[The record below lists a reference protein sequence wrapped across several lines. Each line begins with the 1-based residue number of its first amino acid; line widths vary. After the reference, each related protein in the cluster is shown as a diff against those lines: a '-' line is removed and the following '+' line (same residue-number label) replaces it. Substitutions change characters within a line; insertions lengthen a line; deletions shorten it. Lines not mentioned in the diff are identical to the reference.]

1 VVATYAAVLAVLVA
15 SLAIGQAA
23 LALCG
28 ARRWSWLAPAAG
40 LALVVAVCWG
50 TVRIAGDGVGSAV
63 AVALLTII
71 AVVYLWS
78 VALPDNR
85 AARGTPL
92 RGGREV
98 LRAGLPVA
106 VLALLAASIP
116 FLVEGHFGILGTSF
130 NPDMSQH
137 LLAADRLAHG
147 QPTQLLHQGYPLGP
161 HAVVVALS
169 KGLGIGLVQGFSG
182 LTVAVAIIAPL
193 TALAAFK
200 DLPLI
205 PRTAGALVVGLA
217 YVVASY
223 FAQGAFKETMQA
235 LFLLAFVLSLRAAS
249 QDPDWHQLP
258 LRFVP
263 AALLAVGSVYT
274 YSFPGLLWL
283 GGAAVLWLLAE
294 LAMGRAASAAGGVV
308 VGVPHSA
315 GREAPEHM
323 GETTATGP
331 AAHPLDPNPV
341 RSLLLALLAFLVLV
355 APELGRMIDFHSFET
370 FDPNGPGLGNLFGQV
385 SPFEALGIWPS
396 GDFRLAPGD
405 GAVPAIAYYL
415 GIAFGLVLLAW
426 GAARCWRRRE
436 WAVLA
441 GLGAALLA
449 YVAARVGGTP
459 YTAAKAIEIAAPV
472 VALTILL
479 PLLPDLGRF
488 MHAQRAEG
496 APAARG
502 AATAGSP
509 LAGAAVGVFLLAA
522 GVCSLLALAN
532 APVGPTSYSPA
543 LTEMRPLVADSS
555 TLVLAPGKLL
565 ADEHGTPYIAWE
577 LRGGRVC
584 IKSAAEKGNKP
595 PPGVRYIVTWTQ
607 VEKPE
612 GDASIVGVEVPY
624 GGFVPERVAPPYV
637 LWKSSHPVAADSPCP
652 LIAVRQA
659 RQGPA
664 R

>member
-1 VVATYAAVLAVLVA
+1 VVATYAAVLAVVVA

-28 ARRWSWLAPAAG
+28 LRRWSWLAPAVG
-40 LALVVAVCWG
+40 LALLVAVCWG
-50 TVRIAGDGVGSAV
+50 TVRIADDGVGAAV
-63 AVALLTII
+63 AVVLLT
-71 AVVYLWS
+71 AVSFAYLMWTLFLRGERQAERFRAWGEVS
-78 VALPDNR
+78 RVGWPVAL
-85 AARGTPL
+85 
-92 RGGREV
+92 
-98 LRAGLPVA
+98 
-106 VLALLAASIP
+106 LALLAASIP
-116 FLVEGHFGILGTSF
+116 FVVEGHFGILGTSF

-137 LLAADRLAHG
+137 LLAASRLAHG
-147 QPTQLLHQGYPLGP
+147 QPDQLIHQGYPLGP
-161 HAVVVALS
+161 HSVVVALN

-182 LTVAVAIIAPL
+182 LTVAVAILAPL
-193 TALAAFK
+193 TALAAFR
-200 DLPLI
+200 DLPAL
-205 PRTAGALVVGLA
+205 PRTAAALVVGLA

-249 QDPDWHQLP
+249 SDREWGGLT

-263 AALLAVGSVYT
+263 CALIAVGSVYT

-294 LAMGRAASAAGGVV
+294 LLLGRTAPTAG
-308 VGVPHSA
+308 
-315 GREAPEHM
+315 
-323 GETTATGP
+323 GP
-331 AAHPLDPNPV
+331 AAANLGPSPV
-341 RSLLLALLAFLVLV
+341 RALLLALLTFAVLI
-355 APELGRMIDFHSFET
+355 APEIGRRIDFHSFET

-415 GIAFGLVLLAW
+415 GIAFGLVLLGW
-426 GAARCWRRRE
+426 GAWRCWRRRE
-436 WAVLA
+436 LAVLS

-449 YVAARVGGTP
+449 YAAARVGGTP

-472 VALTILL
+472 VVLTILL
-479 PLLPDLGRF
+479 PLAPDLWRLIP
-488 MHAQRAEG
+488 AYRAKGTTTPQEH
-496 APAARG
+496 RS
-502 AATAGSP
+502 GS
-509 LAGAAVGVFLLAA
+509 LLGEVAVALFLLAA

-543 LTEMRPLVADSS
+543 LTEMRPLVANGS
-555 TLVLAPGKLL
+555 TLVLAPRQLL
-565 ADEHGTPYIAWE
+565 AEEHGTPYIAWE

-584 IKSAAEKGNKP
+584 IKAADEAGAKP
-595 PPGVRYIVTWTQ
+595 PPGVRYVVAWAQTEKA
-607 VEKPE
+607 VE
-612 GDASIVGVEVPY
+612 GGAIAGLNLPY
-624 GGFVPERVAPPYV
+624 AGFVPKRVAGPYV
-637 LWKSSHPVAADSPCP
+637 LLESTHPVAAHSPCP

>member
-1 VVATYAAVLAVLVA
+1 MVATYAAVLAVLVA
-15 SLAIGQAA
+15 SLVIGQAA

-28 ARRWSWLAPAAG
+28 ARRWSWLAPAVG
-40 LALVVAVCWG
+40 LALVAAVCWG
-50 TVRIAGDGVGSAV
+50 TVRIAGDGVGSAI
-63 AVALLTII
+63 AVALLTIV

-78 VALPDNR
+78 LALPDNR
-85 AARGTPL
+85 ASRGTPL
-92 RGGREV
+92 RGGKEA
-98 LRAGLPVA
+98 LLIGLPVA

-116 FLVEGHFGILGTSF
+116 FAVEGHFGILGTSF

-161 HAVVVALS
+161 HAIVVALN
-169 KGLGIGLVQGFSG
+169 KALGIGLVQGFSG

-193 TALAAFK
+193 TALAAFR

-249 QDPDWHQLP
+249 HDPDWRQLP

-294 LAMGRAASAAGGVV
+294 VVFGRAASAAGGVV
-308 VGVPHSA
+308 VGAPHSA
-315 GREAPEHM
+315 GRGAPEHM
-323 GETTATGP
+323 GETTTTGP
-331 AAHPLDPNPV
+331 AAHPLGPKAV
-341 RSLLLALLAFLVLV
+341 RSLLLALLIFAVLV
-355 APELGRMIDFHSFET
+355 APELSRMIDFHSFET

-405 GAVPAIAYYL
+405 GAVPALAYYL

-426 GAARCWRRRE
+426 GAARCRRRRE

-449 YVAARVGGTP
+449 YAAARLGGTP

-479 PLLPDLGRF
+479 PLLPELMRIKSAYRTKGTPTPLK
-488 MHAQRAEG
+488 
-496 APAARG
+496 AP
-502 AATAGSP
+502 
-509 LAGAAVGVFLLAA
+509 AGAAVGVFLLAA

-543 LTEMRPLVADSS
+543 LTEMRPLVADGS
-555 TLVLAPGKLL
+555 TLVLAPGQLL
-565 ADEHGTPYIAWE
+565 ADEHGAPYIAWE

-595 PPGVRYIVTWTQ
+595 PPGVRYVVTWTQ

-612 GDASIVGVEVPY
+612 GDASIIGVEVPY

-637 LWKSSHPVAADSPCP
+637 LWKSSRPVAAHSPCP